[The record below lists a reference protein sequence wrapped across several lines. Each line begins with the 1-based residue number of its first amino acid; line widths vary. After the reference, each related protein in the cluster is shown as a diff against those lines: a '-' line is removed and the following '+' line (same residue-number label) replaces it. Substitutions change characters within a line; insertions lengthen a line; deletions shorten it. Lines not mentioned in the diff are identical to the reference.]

1 MPGVWPVAPPH
12 ARMPTPRP
20 LAHRGV
26 IVEVRGIPKPA
37 GSKRVFLV
45 GPKGGERRPVV
56 TDACRTGR
64 DWRVLVQH
72 AIADAYQG
80 PPFTGALEVSLHFT
94 MPRPRGHFNKRGELR
109 PSAPAFPTTRPDRSK
124 LCRAVEDAATGLL
137 WRDDAQIIC
146 GSTRKAYGSRVGV
159 VIMCRPLADCDPRK
173 GET

>member
-1 MPGVWPVAPPH
+1 MRGVWPLAPPR

-26 IVEVRGIPKPA
+26 TVEVRGLPKPA

-45 GPKGGERRPVV
+45 GKGAARRPVV
-56 TDACRTGR
+56 TDTCRKGG
-64 DWRVLVQH
+64 DWRATVQH
-72 AIADAYQG
+72 AIAAAYQG
-80 PPFTGALEVSLHFT
+80 APMEGALEVSLHFT
-94 MPRPRGHFNKRGELR
+94 MPRPRGHFNKRGELL

-146 GSTRKAYGSRVGV
+146 GSTTKGYGARVGV
-159 VIMCRPLADCDPRK
+159 VILCRPLLAADPRK
-173 GET
+173 GEA